1 MVEWE
6 SVSANQ
12 QGGFQVF
19 DTSLQSQPFGLKLK
33 ASRYIRHVASNTS
46 SDEKP
51 SAVQSAHFDVD
62 GFVAHNSKINRNIQQ
77 KSRTRQ

>member
-1 MVEWE
+1 MVERE

-19 DTSLQSQPFGLKLK
+19 DTSLQSPTFGLKLK
-33 ASRYIRHVASNTS
+33 ASRYIRYIASNTI

-51 SAVQSAHFDVD
+51 SAVQSAHFWTEPL
-62 GFVAHNSKINRNIQQ
+62 K
-77 KSRTRQ
+77 